1 METISFAQNMVELV
15 WVFVYPGICRG
26 NGSSGC
32 ILEVECC
39 LKSEFEAY
47 NCISMWNVQLC
58 KFREGL

>member
-26 NGSSGC
+26 NGSNGC

-47 NCISMWNVQLC
+47 NCISMWNVQ
-58 KFREGL
+58 